1 MRSSASFIRLL
12 ARTATPDKN
21 AESFFALSKTPL
33 HSATTE
39 EHGNAAFDAGAEA
52 LRLFEIRTFFKSLT
66 LGRFLSAALGN
77 AGAGDACFAAGLLVT
92 GVIETAIGG
101 EDFGKGTECFSV
113 SLQRGFHL
121 IFIAGISIQNAVLCD
136 ETLSAFGE
144 EHFVAEFDRLV
155 NLAALDQIRMRL
167 KDRVEFF

>member
-1 MRSSASFIRLL
+1 M
-12 ARTATPDKN
+12 
-21 AESFFALSKTPL
+21 ESFFAAGKTTF
-33 HSATTE
+33 HAAAAE
-39 EHGNAAFDAGAEA
+39 EDRNAAFDAGAKA
-52 LRLFEIRTFFKSLT
+52 LCFFEIRAFLKGLT
-66 LGRFLSAALGN
+66 RGSFLSAALGN
-77 AGAGDACFAAGLLVT
+77 AGAGDACLAAGLLVT

-113 SLQRGFHL
+113 SLQRGFHV
-121 IFIAGISIQNAVLCD
+121 IFIARISIQNAVLRD